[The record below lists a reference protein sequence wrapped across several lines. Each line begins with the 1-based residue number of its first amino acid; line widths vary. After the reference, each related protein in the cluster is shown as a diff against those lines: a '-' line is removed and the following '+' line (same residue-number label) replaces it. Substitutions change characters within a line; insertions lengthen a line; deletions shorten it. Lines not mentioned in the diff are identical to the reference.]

1 MCTICSI
8 VDSPNVVKPHYG
20 SYLMA
25 GRNPLTGV
33 HFIKQ
38 TFYSCYRKRKV
49 EEFGFPRRAICFESN
64 EGTVASECKVDFVE
78 IVDSNDESINID
90 ESEITSGDESEIEDG
105 QEDSEQVCPNEIR
118 LKEEH
123 FYFERFSKAQ

>member
-1 MCTICSI
+1 
-8 VDSPNVVKPHYG
+8 
-20 SYLMA
+20 MA

-49 EEFGFPRRAICFESN
+49 EKFGFPRRAICFESN

-78 IVDSNDESINID
+78 IVDSNDESINSD